1 MQAQGL
7 GTIYYSRLASQALK
21 DQLRTYMKQ
30 ELPTVVDADGEP
42 DTTRV
47 YPPLSYLDFQVF
59 RKVLKQNNGTL
70 TIFGDDTKKLL
81 Q

>member
-1 MQAQGL
+1 
-7 GTIYYSRLASQALK
+7 
-21 DQLRTYMKQ
+21 MKQ
-30 ELPTVVDADGEP
+30 ELPTVVDADGEL

-47 YPPLSYLDFQVF
+47 YPPLSSLDFQVF